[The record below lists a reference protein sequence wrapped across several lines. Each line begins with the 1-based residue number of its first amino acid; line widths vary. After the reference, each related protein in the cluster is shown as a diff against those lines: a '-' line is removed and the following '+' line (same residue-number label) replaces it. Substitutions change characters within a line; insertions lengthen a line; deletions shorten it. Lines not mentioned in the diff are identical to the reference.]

1 MTRRPL
7 FIGILFAL
15 LALSGC
21 AAKKAPAL
29 PPGGAPHFPE
39 YVFPAVPGQI
49 ASPAIGALHELG
61 WQWLQAG
68 DAKAAERNFT
78 AALRQSPDFY
88 PSEAGLGI
96 RRSGAQG
103 QQGSRVVL
111 RSRARGESEIRA
123 GSRGSRRGAAGARP
137 TGSGAREFRGC
148 RCCRSAAVRRSA
160 AGSRS

>member
-15 LALSGC
+15 LVLSGC

-39 YVFPAVPGQI
+39 YVFPTVPGQI

-68 DAKAAERNFT
+68 DAKAAERNFN
-78 AALRQSPDFY
+78 AALRQSPNFY
-88 PSEAGLGI
+88 PSEAGLGYTALA
-96 RRSGAQG
+96 RKDNKEAAYRELAAAMERRSKRRPKSSTPTRAFRSGAV
-103 QQGSRVVL
+103 RA
-111 RSRARGESEIRA
+111 RSR
-123 GSRGSRRGAAGARP
+123 
-137 TGSGAREFRGC
+137 
-148 RCCRSAAVRRSA
+148 
-160 AGSRS
+160 